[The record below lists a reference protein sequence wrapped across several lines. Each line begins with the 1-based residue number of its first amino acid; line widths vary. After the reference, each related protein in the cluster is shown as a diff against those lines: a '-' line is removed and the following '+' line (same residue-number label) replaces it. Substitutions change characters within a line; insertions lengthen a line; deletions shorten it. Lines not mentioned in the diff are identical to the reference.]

1 MGIIVNINLLSK
13 NEKEYLKIQVPP
25 YPIAISC
32 KGIYYYRSGSTNQ
45 KLTGSEL
52 ESFILR
58 RRGATWDNIP
68 LPSLTMN
75 DIDDGIVSRF
85 KQFAAKKGRIDK
97 NVLKRLNKRLER
109 GETWAK
115 SQIDSCIKVFD
126 TEITEEKI
134 ITDNRNIDYVVKE
147 IAKRSGVT
155 LLLDKRTFLKKGID
169 RVITLI
175 KHIR

>member
-1 MGIIVNINLLSK
+1 MWLFYFAQNIS
-13 NEKEYLKIQVPP
+13 
-25 YPIAISC
+25 
-32 KGIYYYRSGSTNQ
+32 
-45 KLTGSEL
+45 
-52 ESFILR
+52 
-58 RRGATWDNIP
+58 
-68 LPSLTMN
+68 
-75 DIDDGIVSRF
+75 DDGIIL
-85 KQFAAKKGRIDK
+85 KHYILYANKETI
-97 NVLKRLNKRLER
+97 LKRLNKRLER

-134 ITDNRNIDYVVKE
+134 ITDNRNTDYVVKE